1 MFGFLGPVLGIVGKL
16 FGGGIVKDIMG
27 GIKNILKTKQ
37 EIAKSKQYIEG
48 QVKLAKLGIEG
59 DKANHDIKWDLIMA
73 AASKESWKDEF
84 WTVTFGGVF
93 WMAFIDPDRLERGLI
108 VLAAMDP
115 NMQILIGT
123 CVAAAFGRAELGKWR
138 NRK

>member
-1 MFGFLGPVLGIVGKL
+1 MIPIPIIGPIVDGIFGIFKG
-16 FGGGIVKDIMG
+16 
-27 GIKNILKTKQ
+27 KQ
-37 EIAKSKQYIEG
+37 ER
-48 QVKLAKLGIEG
+48 KLAQTKGNIERVERA
-59 DKANHDIKWDLIMA
+59 DNKVAEWEAIQA
-73 AASKESWKDEF
+73 EASKSSWKDEF

-93 WMAFIDPDRLERGLI
+93 WMAFIDPDRLERGLA

-123 CVAAAFGRAELGKWR
+123 CVAAAFGRAELGKWV